1 MILHFIAGLLWSAA
15 LIFAAMYKTGI
26 TISIRD
32 PLTVRVLFSGIG
44 LAALVFTLQVLA

>member
-32 PLTVRVLFSGIG
+32 PLTVRVFFVGAG
-44 LAALVFTLQVLA
+44 LAVLLVTLQVLA